1 MKTGYRKAKLAF
13 LAVTALG
20 LWGCSGKTAGSDFT
34 KQESYG
40 SFWES
45 AYENGRKETAE
56 VIKLA
61 DFLAEDN
68 PANQI
73 LNEVMKPMLEE
84 EMDGHYRLE
93 VYGDGDLGGEE
104 DFLKGIKRGTIE
116 MGIAG
121 VELSEEFPEL
131 KALDFPFVFEDIDS
145 SFQALN
151 DEEVTDAINEAIEP
165 AGIVCKGFVLT
176 GVRAISNDV
185 HPNLTPEDCRGLTLR
200 TPDVTQFIDYAE
212 RLGFDTVNASVPEI
226 FTVLQQKQADGQENP
241 PLTFLTSGWYQ
252 VQKYLSLTNHQITYN
267 WLAVNK
273 EFYDSLTEADKKIF
287 DECCRIY
294 TETVKERYKERE
306 ASVLVQLR
314 ELGVEVTEVD
324 REPFRAIGQEMIEEY
339 CRKYPE
345 FQKMLEMLRE
355 KGAK

>member
-1 MKTGYRKAKLAF
+1 
-13 LAVTALG
+13 
-20 LWGCSGKTAGSDFT
+20 
-34 KQESYG
+34 
-40 SFWES
+40 
-45 AYENGRKETAE
+45 
-56 VIKLA
+56 
-61 DFLAEDN
+61 
-68 PANQI
+68 
-73 LNEVMKPMLEE
+73 
-84 EMDGHYRLE
+84 
-93 VYGDGDLGGEE
+93 
-104 DFLKGIKRGTIE
+104 

-185 HPNLTPEDCRGLTLR
+185 HPILTPEDCRGLTLR